1 MDHGKGRIRMVCIGL
16 FAAISLA
23 SVSCQSG
30 NDHKKKELPEDTT
43 KYTRQLT
50 LSDFSETPGWSEED
64 GAITY
69 SGDALSTLKIKT
81 PFDQKQIVYSFDIVL
96 GNNSSAGLSFRA
108 ENDDSDNR
116 IAFILDIEEQ
126 KASLSMREY
135 TDMVSY
141 GEKVSLKR
149 DTPYRV
155 KIVLNGSYGEFY
167 IDGEL
172 IYKRCDIAQGN
183 DHMALMARGTAH
195 ISNLALSDEPM
206 APETWEKLLLDA
218 NQSRA
223 GWDRFNSTKFEYY
236 HAGIGKTNLYV
247 GVDGFTSP
255 SSYAN
260 RPGDIADYFFDPML
274 VYDYWWD
281 GTTRLA
287 PFALDG
293 GYLYK
298 DKVYSG
304 ANGEN
309 WSQSLDLSTGTVT
322 TNLETEAG
330 SKKIQSVRSVFV
342 TEDGTVCYAISSNT
356 DLPFVFTVSG
366 RNEGYKVY
374 QYEYPKILEG
384 EYNVSCKLSEDTL
397 LFSSELATDKQ
408 NKAYVAVK
416 AVCKDGT
423 VSYDEKQGSV
433 TVKAKKNKTFYLFI
447 SPASD
452 LAPEGND
459 SESRVKAAA
468 IKTYDGNLNEA
479 ASWWKEF
486 WSKGQIS
493 IPDKGLAIWYIRSQ
507 YEQAAALATAR
518 IPAGC
523 FSTNI
528 DGFFGNICFE
538 YDMMFSVTSLQR
550 TNHLDIT
557 GDIEKWIRT
566 YYAHSCELAQSGGI
580 FGNVPGASVLC
591 GLMGYDCTP
600 CESWS
605 LRENW
610 HATHGGMNLTSFLFR
625 NAQYGN
631 GDDSFARTVL
641 ESQLKMMETA
651 FYYDSKAGG
660 YRHTGIWAPL
670 EKKFFNMSSGDA
682 LQAEAAYWAL
692 QMAAQLGI
700 EAWSPDSIYRNG
712 FHGPN
717 QGSPAL
723 LSYYWQPARE
733 IDESLLVLLDSVLG
747 GSSFSYHFNRGWAAA
762 LCARAGLSELAEQT
776 VLSMIDTSAVL
787 YDDTYMCESTYNQSD
802 YKRAPELGAHGALV
816 DALSL
821 MLLDTEDE
829 GILRFFGAVPESYV
843 ESGCSFTSYAAPGN
857 LEVSG
862 KLSKDK
868 TEVTV
873 TNRGIESQTRTLYI
887 RVPSGSTAVSKGTI
901 TEGRFAK
908 LEINVPAGETVS
920 LTVTGSIGNA
930 ITPEKVTP
938 LFPDDGQMG
947 IDHRNASFCFTKSS
961 NTDRYLLVISENA
974 DLSDPAV
981 SETIIGDNLVRGVVL
996 PYERYQTQYYW
1007 CVYSTDETGESR
1019 TPMDGGTRSFTTD
1032 GETKDNLVCGIE
1044 FDSHGGVELNASY
1057 ILLDISPSSP
1067 YGANVAF
1074 FELKQQDNFTISF
1087 KISDYYP
1094 DTDHQQIGLYIAE
1107 TSDIT
1112 NVAENWGKFMRVYS
1126 SGNAFEYYG
1135 TEESWSGGGRA
1146 NDNFKSDSV
1155 YMKLEAKDGYFT
1167 FYVSEDGSSWKRL
1180 GKCKRT
1186 FTDEISI
1193 GFAGATY
1200 SVAEASA
1207 KIEEIVINYE

>member
-1 MDHGKGRIRMVCIGL
+1 MNRRKGLIRMICIGL
-16 FAAISLA
+16 FAVMSLA
-23 SVSCQSG
+23 SVSCHG
-30 NDHKKKELPEDTT
+30 GGGRKKKELPEDTT
-43 KYTRQLT
+43 KYTRHLG
-50 LSDFSETPGWSEED
+50 LSDFAETSGWSEE
-64 GAITY
+64 
-69 SGDALSTLKIKT
+69 SGVIIYNGEDLSALQIKA
-81 PFDQKQIVYSFDIVL
+81 PFNQKQIIYSFDVEL
-96 GNNSSAGLSFRA
+96 GKGSSAGLSFRS
-108 ENDDSDNR
+108 ESSDSDKR
-116 IAFILDIEEQ
+116 TAFVLDNKEQ
-126 KASLSMREY
+126 KASVSMREY
-135 TDMVSY
+135 TDMVNY
-141 GEKVSLKR
+141 GQGLSIEN
-149 DTPYRV
+149 DTPYRI
-155 KIVLNGSYGEFY
+155 KIILNGSYGEFY
-167 IDGEL
+167 LDGEL
-172 IYKRCDIAQGN
+172 LYKRCDIAQGN
-183 DHMALMARGTAH
+183 DYMAFLARGSVR
-195 ISNLALSDEPM
+195 ISNIALSDDPM
-206 APETWEKLLLDA
+206 APESWEQLLLDA
-218 NQSRA
+218 SQSRA

-255 SSYAN
+255 ASYAN
-260 RPGDIADYFFDPML
+260 RPKDIDDYFFDPML

-298 DKVYSG
+298 GKVYSG
-304 ANGEN
+304 ANGQN

-322 TNLETEAG
+322 TELETAAG
-330 SKKIQSVRSVFV
+330 DKKVQSTRSVFV

-356 DLPFVFTVSG
+356 DLPFVFTISG
-366 RNEGYKVY
+366 RQEGYKVY
-374 QYEYPKILEG
+374 QYEYPEIVEG
-384 EYNVSCKLSEDTL
+384 QYNVSCKLSDDML
-397 LFSSELATDKQ
+397 LFSTELATDKQ

-416 AVCKDGT
+416 AVCNDGT

-433 TVKAKKNKTFYLFI
+433 TIKAKKDKTFYLFI

-459 SESRVKAAA
+459 SGTRVKTAAG
-468 IKTYDGNLNEA
+468 KTYDGNLNEVSA
-479 ASWWKEF
+479 WWADF

-518 IPAGC
+518 VPAGC

-550 TNHLDIT
+550 TNHLEIT
-557 GDIEKWIRT
+557 GNIENWIRT
-566 YYAHSCELAQSGGI
+566 YYAHSCELAQNGDI
-580 FGNVPGASVLC
+580 FGNVHGASVLC

-625 NAQYGN
+625 NAKYGN

-641 ESQLKMMETA
+641 ESQIKMMETA
-651 FYYDSKAGG
+651 FYYDTKAGG
-660 YRHTGIWAPL
+660 YRHTGIWSPQ
-670 EKKFFNMSSGDA
+670 EKKFFNMVSGDA

-733 IDESLLVLLDSVLG
+733 IDESLLILLDSVLG
-747 GSSFSYHFNRGWAAA
+747 GSSFSYHFNRGLAAA
-762 LCARAGLSELAEQT
+762 LCARAGLGELAEQT

-821 MLLDTEDE
+821 MLLDAEDE
-829 GILRFFGAVPESYV
+829 GVLKFFSAVPESYV
-843 ESGCSFTSYAAPGN
+843 EAGCSFTRYAAPGN
-857 LEVSG
+857 IEVSG
-862 KLSKDK
+862 SLSKEK
-868 TEVTV
+868 TEITV
-873 TNRGIESQTRTLYI
+873 TNRGNADQNRTLYI
-887 RVPSGSTAVSKGTI
+887 RVPSGSSGVSEGTI

-908 LEINVPAGETVS
+908 IEIIVPAGETVS
-920 LTVTGSIGNA
+920 LTVTGSGGNT

-938 LFPDDGQMG
+938 LFPDNGQMG
-947 IDHRNASFCFTKSS
+947 IDRMNASFCFTKSS

-974 DLSDPAV
+974 DLSDPAI

-996 PYERYQTQYYW
+996 PYRRYQTQYHW
-1007 CVYSTDETGESR
+1007 CVYSTDATGEIR
-1019 TPMDGGTRSFTTD
+1019 IPMDGGIRSFTTD

-1074 FELKQQDNFTISF
+1074 FELEQQDNFTISF

-1180 GKCKRT
+1180 GKCKRS

-1207 KIEEIVINYE
+1207 KIEEIVISYE